1 MITREVIDTLYKK
14 NSKAPSSPDC
24 LDMPLLF
31 DYAAE
36 HHNITIDMDGPVDFM
51 VINSIDPDSLFHKIP
66 LARIHAIVPF
76 EEWIAIVLH
85 SSIIFLSRKSPK
97 SSIHIKPAKLSII
110 DRARIA
116 LEGKLD
122 KNNSSLSGFIT
133 FFSLRYLNYFCNFAF
148 ESAGSRRG
156 IPFDI

>member
-14 NSKAPSSPDC
+14 YSKAPSS

-51 VINSIDPDSLFHKIP
+51 IINSIDPASPFHKIP

-122 KNNSSLSGFIT
+122 KK
-133 FFSLRYLNYFCNFAF
+133 
-148 ESAGSRRG
+148 
-156 IPFDI
+156 